1 MSIRLLTQQVKKS
14 ITSKAFPSSYIFKR
28 TMASTNLDITHF
40 YADTKA
46 PVVSLTAKSFFDQ
59 LTEDEKKYAH
69 FFSKAGHAGSRIV
82 LRQVSHE
89 SEDIFDLILAI
100 HKSVDGDYSKLK
112 DVNEAVLKG
121 YLEYASQFL
130 SNLGNYKSFGDKK
143 FIPRISADEF
153 ESVVKASG
161 SDLSLF
167 TKIQTPLYSIDEK
180 SALLGF
186 PSEGHVSSYYFGDV
200 SKKDT
205 DVLKSILAENKICW
219 ENLRVKKISD
229 SEFIIKVASEYTTND
244 TNSYP
249 SAMEKDGVKV
259 TLEFG
264 DHSKEFVKIN
274 KYLEQS
280 KPVAANQ
287 TQVQMVDAYLES
299 FKTGSIEAHKE
310 SQKFWVKD
318 ISPVIETNV
327 GFIETYREPGGVVG
341 EWEALVSIQNKER
354 TKKFQELVDSAE
366 KFIKLL
372 PWTAEF
378 EKDKF
383 QAPDFTSLEVL
394 TFAGSGIPAGI
405 NIPNY
410 DDIRLTIGFKN
421 VSLGNILNAKSGKE
435 PITFI
440 KDQDYELFNKYR
452 NDSFEVQVGI
462 HELLGHGSGKLLS
475 ELHDG
480 TFNYDH
486 QSPPLGL
493 DGKPITTY
501 YKKGETWGSKFGSLA
516 GAYEE
521 CRAEVIALYLITN
534 TDLLKIFGFH
544 DKKDQDAII
553 YSGFLQMSR
562 AGLLALEF
570 WDPKSAKW
578 GQPHMQARFSI
589 MKTLLNAGLIK
600 LEYTK
605 PDFSDLVVVLDESK
619 IATVGH
625 QAVEDYL
632 KHLHIYKASGDVEN
646 GSKYFIDRSTV
657 EPELAQFR
665 DAVLAARL
673 PRKQFIQANTEI
685 VDGKVV
691 LREYPE
697 SEIGMIQSFYER
709 DV

>member
-1 MSIRLLTQQVKKS
+1 MRRNSIR
-14 ITSKAFPSSYIFKR
+14 ITSQISRRMSS
-28 TMASTNLDITHF
+28 TTSNVDISNF
-40 YADTKA
+40 YADVKA

-59 LTEDEKKYAH
+59 LTDKEQKYAH
-69 FFSKAGHAGSRIV
+69 FFSKAGHWGSRIV

-89 SEDIFDLILAI
+89 SEPIFDLILQI
-100 HKSVDGDYSKLK
+100 HKNLNSDYSKLEIDDDIK
-112 DVNEAVLKG
+112 QG

-143 FIPRISADEF
+143 FIPRISVNDF
-153 ESVVKASG
+153 EKIVKLSNT
-161 SDLSLF
+161 DLELF
-167 TKIQTPLYSIDEK
+167 NKIKTPLYSIDEK

-186 PSEGHVSSYYFGDV
+186 PSDGHVSGYYFGDV
-200 SKKDT
+200 SKKDI
-205 DVLKSILAENKICW
+205 DLIKKVLASHKVLY
-219 ENLRVKKISD
+219 ENLRIEKVSE
-229 SEFIIKVASEYTTND
+229 SEFIVLVASELTNNK
-244 TNSYP
+244 TSYP
-249 SAMEKDGVKV
+249 NVIESDGIKL
-259 TLEFG
+259 TLKFG
-264 DHSKEFVKIN
+264 DHSKEFTKIIEN
-274 KYLEQS
+274 FKKAKDVVANETQS
-280 KPVAANQ
+280 K
-287 TQVQMVDAYLES
+287 MIDAYVES
-299 FKTGSIEAHKE
+299 FETGSIDAHKE
-310 SQKFWVKD
+310 SQKYWVKD

-327 GFIETYREPGGVVG
+327 GFIETYREPGGVAG

-354 TKKFQELVDSAE
+354 TLKFQNLVNSAE
-366 KFIKLL
+366 NFIQLL
-372 PWTAEF
+372 PWTQEY

-410 DDIRLTIGFKN
+410 DDIRLNIGFKN

-440 KDQDYELFNKYR
+440 HANDYELFNKYR

-480 TFNYDH
+480 SFNYDH
-486 QSPPLGL
+486 ANPPLGI
-493 DGKPITTY
+493 DGKPVSTY

-534 TDLLKIFGFH
+534 EELLKIFGFES
-544 DKKDQDAII
+544 KEDQDAII

-570 WDPKSAKW
+570 WDPSSQKW
-578 GQPHMQARFSI
+578 GQPHMQARYSI
-589 MKTLLNAGLIK
+589 LKTLLNAGLVE
-600 LEYTK
+600 LVYTK
-605 PDFSDLVVVLDESK
+605 EDYSDLYVKLDKLK
-619 IATVGH
+619 IDTIGH
-625 QAVEDYL
+625 EAIKDYL
-632 KHLHIYKASGDVEN
+632 RHLHIYKASGDVEN

-657 EPELAQFR
+657 TPELAKFR
-665 DAVLAARL
+665 PTVLKARL

-685 VDGKVV
+685 VDGKV
-691 LREYPE
+691 LLKEYEE
-697 SEIGMIQSFYER
+697 SEVGMIQSFAER
-709 DV
+709 EL